1 MFSQREFR
9 SCACP
14 KTISDVKRDSG
25 RALIGRSPE
34 HGCRAGSNTITEFG
48 NTLLLGA
55 MITTEESPIFL
66 QAVSDNSDTA
76 CRTDGRERMDR
87 PFEAIVGVSLSVLGY
102 LECLVVLVSAAF
114 TFGHGKTAPE
124 GSRALN
130 MITQCWHNKFTL

>member
-1 MFSQREFR
+1 MGER
-9 SCACP
+9 
-14 KTISDVKRDSG
+14 
-25 RALIGRSPE
+25 LIGRSPE
-34 HGCRAGSNTITEFG
+34 HGCRAGSSTITEFG

-55 MITTEESPIFL
+55 MVTTEEGPIFL

-114 TFGHGKTAPE
+114 TFGHGITAP
-124 GSRALN
+124 GGFSCFK
-130 MITQCWHNKFTL
+130 MI